1 MVVVA
6 VNLASPEPKTTVHVF
21 DAEKGTN
28 QNILAIP
35 DLKGCE
41 VFFVMDEK
49 KKFRG
54 PSPPLASCHQQA
66 ISTQQGHGIEISP

>member
-6 VNLASPEPKTTVHVF
+6 VNLTSPEPKTTVHVF

-35 DLKGCE
+35 DLKDCE
-41 VFFVMDEK
+41 VFFVMNEK
-49 KKFRG
+49 
-54 PSPPLASCHQQA
+54 L
-66 ISTQQGHGIEISP
+66 EV